1 VAGAEAD
8 DVVRA
13 HALVR
18 VWLPDRPG
26 ALALVAARIGAVGGD
41 IVSVDVLEH
50 AGGIAV
56 DEFSVILPD
65 ARVLDL
71 MAREI
76 EQVDGASVEHVR
88 LVGAFPDP
96 RIDALESAVRL
107 CESQSASDLQST
119 LVAHVHSEFL
129 ADWAVLLHGDREL
142 CASGDDR
149 PTAEFLA
156 ALATG
161 TTASPEVVGGT
172 SGPDDLLVA
181 GLGRHDAVLLV
192 GRDGNPFRRSERA
205 QLVALAAIADRTW
218 TLLDGETGSVT
229 PA

>member
-1 VAGAEAD
+1 MVSAPGPAT
-8 DVVRA
+8 A

-56 DEFSVILPD
+56 DEFSVILSDP
-65 ARVLDL
+65 AVLDL
-71 MAREI
+71 MTREI

-107 CESQSASDLQST
+107 CESTTVSGLHDT
-119 LVAHVHSEFL
+119 LVAHVRTEFL
-129 ADWAVLLHGDREL
+129 ADWAVLLHGDTEL
-142 CASGDDR
+142 SAAGDHAR
-149 PTAEFLA
+149 PETEFLA

-161 TTASPEVVGGT
+161 TTASPQVVDGT

-181 GLGRHDAVLLV
+181 GLARHDAVLLV

-205 QLVALAAIADRTW
+205 QLVALAQIADRTW
-218 TLLDGETGSVT
+218 TLLDR
-229 PA
+229 

>member
-1 VAGAEAD
+1 MTITSD
-8 DVVRA
+8 QPTA

-56 DEFSVILPD
+56 DEFSVILPNV
-65 ARVLDL
+65 AVLDL
-71 MAREI
+71 MAHEI
-76 EQVDGASVEHVR
+76 EQVDGASVEHIRV
-88 LVGAFPDP
+88 VGAFPDP

-107 CESQSASDLQST
+107 CQSTTVSVLHDT
-119 LVAHVHSEFL
+119 LVAHVRAEFL
-129 ADWAVLLHGDREL
+129 ADWAVLLHGDDEL
-142 CASGDDR
+142 SSAGDDR
-149 PTAEFLA
+149 PAASFLA

-161 TTASPEVVGGT
+161 TTASPQVVDGT
-172 SGPDDLLVA
+172 TGPDDLLVA
-181 GLGRHDAVLLV
+181 GLAHHDAVLLV

-205 QLVALAAIADRTW
+205 QLVALANIADRTW
-218 TLLDGETGSVT
+218 TLLDG
-229 PA
+229 

>member
-1 VAGAEAD
+1 MATDPARGAT
-8 DVVRA
+8 A

-65 ARVLDL
+65 ADVLEL

-76 EQVDGASVEHVR
+76 EQVDGASVEHIR

-107 CESQSASDLQST
+107 CESTTIAQLHDT
-119 LVAHVHSEFL
+119 LVAHVRTEFL
-129 ADWAVLLHGDREL
+129 ADWAVLLRGEDEL
-142 CASGDDR
+142 SATGDDR
-149 PTAEFLA
+149 PATEFLSV
-156 ALATG
+156 LATG
-161 TTASPEVVGGT
+161 TAASPQVVDGT

-181 GLGRHDAVLLV
+181 GLPHHEAVLLV

-205 QLVALAAIADRTW
+205 QLVALANIADRMW
-218 TLLDGETGSVT
+218 TLLDD
-229 PA
+229 

>member
-1 VAGAEAD
+1 MASD
-8 DVVRA
+8 DQESTA

-50 AGGIAV
+50 AKGIAV
-56 DEFSVILPD
+56 DEFSVILPGD
-65 ARVLDL
+65 DVLDL
-71 MAREI
+71 MTREI

-107 CESQSASDLQST
+107 CESTTPAGLHAI
-119 LVAHVHSEFL
+119 LVAHARAEFL
-129 ADWAVLLHGDREL
+129 ADWAVLLCGDTEL
-142 CASGDDR
+142 GAVGDDR
-149 PTAEFLA
+149 PATEFLG

-161 TTASPEVVGGT
+161 TTASPQVVDGT
-172 SGPDDLLVA
+172 TGPDDLLVA
-181 GLGRHDAVLLV
+181 GLAAHDAVLLV

-205 QLVALAAIADRTW
+205 QLVALATIADRTW
-218 TLLDGETGSVT
+218 TLLDG
-229 PA
+229 